1 MAHKLKKLRL
11 SKVALVP
18 AGANPHAHITLFK
31 SAEVA
36 KVEEEDAEDGMDAYD
51 APLTTATRLAR
62 QQFWSQWSPLWDAFC
77 ASVFELLALCQE
89 DASVATPLLLQ
100 SIDEFRV
107 QAGPLLGSLGMVEKA
122 APFWAVMTEVE
133 QEVSK
138 AGRVMSAAR
147 MAQLR
152 TAIATLQTILAEAGG
167 MMEKGT
173 TTMADET
180 PTKALEDRLAKAEAE
195 VQRLTLQLAKAQQ
208 TPEEQEAEFLKG
220 LPEAVR
226 KRWEADAIEKAALR
240 QALEVEKEKRE
251 RAEYIEKTA
260 TYRAAGL
267 APDDWEVL
275 KALDT
280 LSEAPRDRVLTLL
293 KALGEQVKASQL
305 FRETGTSRGSASLSE
320 TAVAQLEQLIAAEQA
335 KGDQPYAKAF
345 QAVAKA
351 HPSLY
356 EAYTREIQARTRV

>member
-36 KVEEEDAEDGMDAYD
+36 KVDEEDAEDGMDAYD
-51 APLTTATRLAR
+51 APLTTAARLAR

-77 ASVFELLALCQE
+77 ASVFELLELCQE

-100 SIDEFRV
+100 SIDEFRA
-107 QAGPLLGSLGMVEKA
+107 QAEPLLGSLGMVEKA

-173 TTMADET
+173 TMADET
-180 PTKALEDRLAKAEAE
+180 PTKALEDRLAKADAE

-208 TPEEQEAEFLKG
+208 TPEEQEAEFLKS

-275 KALDT
+275 KSLDT
-280 LSEAPRDRVLTLL
+280 LPEGPRDRVLTLL
-293 KALGEQVKASQL
+293 KALGEQVKTSQL
-305 FRETGTSRGSASLSE
+305 FRETGTSRGGASLSE

-335 KGDQPYAKAF
+335 KNDQPYAKAF

-351 HPSLY
+351 HPHLY